1 MCDRLF
7 PRQGPGPADL
17 ITSDPVVFVGIQPS
31 PTLCL
36 LAGVE
41 AGLSFLSVL
50 TVLHLPVSPL
60 LTTTGCSVPSPPAA
74 IK

>member
-1 MCDRLF
+1 MCLTACSH
-7 PRQGPGPADL
+7 GWAGPADL
-17 ITSDPVVFVGIQPS
+17 VLSDPVLFVDIQPS
-31 PTLCL
+31 PTLCMS
-36 LAGVE
+36 AGVE

-60 LTTTGCSVPSPPAA
+60 LTTGCSVPSPPAA